1 VTQLLALLAL
11 TGSAAGAEYILLP
24 PADTAIAGEPISLV
38 LTSCCNISTGSARAS
53 WTTTGASH
61 RNCGSG

>member
-1 VTQLLALLAL
+1 VTRPPGAAGAVACRVTQLLALLAL

-38 LTSCCNISTGSARAS
+38 LTSCCNI
-53 WTTTGASH
+53 
-61 RNCGSG
+61 